1 MILENFLQL
10 ELEDRE
16 KVANDQKLALELQ
29 TKREKELIEKGKNEL
44 NDRKLALELKEQE
57 LAMKEQELIEK
68 QEKLVKLI
76 LL

>member
-1 MILENFLQL
+1 MLENFLQL